1 MMPKILVIDDNRLLS
16 CVVCSILER
25 EGHSVVLARDGL
37 EGLAKFRAELPDLVI
52 TDMLMPGLGGAG
64 TIVEMRQEAPDTQII
79 AIAGGGMI
87 NGMHPLIVARKLGV
101 VETLS
106 KPFTIDDLV
115 NSVTRVIGSLSIAH
129 QDQALA

>member
-1 MMPKILVIDDNRLLS
+1 MSESFMMPKILVIDDNRLLS

-64 TIVEMRQEAPDTQII
+64 TIVEMRQEAPDTP
-79 AIAGGGMI
+79 
-87 NGMHPLIVARKLGV
+87 HESPHF
-101 VETLS
+101 E
-106 KPFTIDDLV
+106 KPWL
-115 NSVTRVIGSLSIAH
+115 
-129 QDQALA
+129 